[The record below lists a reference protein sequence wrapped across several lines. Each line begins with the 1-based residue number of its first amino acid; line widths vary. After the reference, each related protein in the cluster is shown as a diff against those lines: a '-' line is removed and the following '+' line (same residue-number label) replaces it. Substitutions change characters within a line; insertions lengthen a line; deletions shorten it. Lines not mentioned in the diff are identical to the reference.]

1 MIKKNKVLIIA
12 SFLVTLLPLF
22 VGLLLWNQLPDVIAT
37 HFGLNNE
44 PDGWTSKT
52 GTVFGIPVFLCAMQ
66 AICIWATSADPRKK
80 NISEKAFKIVIWIIP
95 ACSLIVCLAS
105 YGMALGKSINIGTVC
120 CLFMGVLFIVLG
132 NIMPKNQDNYTFGI
146 RTPWA
151 LNDPDNWNY
160 SNRLAGYCFVIGGV
174 LILLT
179 ALTGKL
185 VLVLPIV
192 IIMALVPIV
201 ASYVYYLKH
210 KGEAP
215 EDKTDE
221 EK

>member
-1 MIKKNKVLIIA
+1 MIKKNK
-12 SFLVTLLPLF
+12 FLVIATFVVTLMPLF
-22 VGLLLWNQLPDVIAT
+22 VGLILWNRLPDMIAT
-37 HFGLNNE
+37 HFNMNNE
-44 PDGWTSKT
+44 PDGWTSKA
-52 GTVFGIPVFLCAMQ
+52 GTVFGIPVFMCAMQ
-66 AICIWATSADPRKK
+66 AICLWATSADPRKK

-95 ACSLIVCLAS
+95 ACSLIVCVAS
-105 YGMALGKSINIGTVC
+105 YGMTLGLSIDLGTIV
-120 CLFMGVLFIVLG
+120 CLFLGILFIVLG
-132 NIMPKNQDNYTFGI
+132 NIMPKNQDNFTFGI
-146 RTPWA
+146 KTPWA

-185 VLVLPIV
+185 VLIFPIV

-210 KGEAP
+210 KEM
-215 EDKTDE
+215 
-221 EK
+221 

>member
-1 MIKKNKVLIIA
+1 M
-12 SFLVTLLPLF
+12 PLF
-22 VGLLLWNQLPDVIAT
+22 AGLLLWNKLPDVIPT

-44 PDGWTSKT
+44 PNGWTSKT
-52 GTVFGIPVFLCAMQ
+52 GTVFGIPVFLCVMQ
-66 AICIWATSADPRKK
+66 LFCLWALAADPRKK

-95 ACSLIVCLAS
+95 ACSLIVCLAC
-105 YGMALGKSINIGTVC
+105 YGYALGKPVDIGTVC

-132 NIMPKNQDNYTFGI
+132 NIMPKNQDNFTFGI
-146 RTPWA
+146 KTPWA

-185 VLVLPIV
+185 VLILPIV
-192 IIMALVPIV
+192 VVMALVPIV

-210 KGEAP
+210 K
-215 EDKTDE
+215 KQ
-221 EK
+221 

>member
-12 SFLVTLLPLF
+12 SFLVTLIPLF
-22 VGLLLWNQLPDVIAT
+22 AGLLLWDKLPDVIPT

-66 AICIWATSADPRKK
+66 VICLWATAADPRKK
-80 NISEKAFKIVIWIIP
+80 NISEKAFRIVIWIIP

-105 YGMALGKSINIGTVC
+105 YGMALGKPVNIGTIC

-132 NIMPKNQDNYTFGI
+132 NIMPKNQDNFTFGI
-146 RTPWA
+146 KTPWA

-185 VLVLPIV
+185 LLVLPVTIIIV
-192 IIMALVPIV
+192 LIPTV

-210 KGEAP
+210 KD
-215 EDKTDE
+215 DKKDDAKE
-221 EK
+221 